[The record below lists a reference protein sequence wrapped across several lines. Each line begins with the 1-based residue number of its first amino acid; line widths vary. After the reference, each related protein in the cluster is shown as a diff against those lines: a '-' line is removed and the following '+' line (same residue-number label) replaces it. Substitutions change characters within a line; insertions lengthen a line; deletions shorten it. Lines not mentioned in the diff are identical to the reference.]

1 MPQVAC
7 KRPTDAPN
15 KNAMADSAQV
25 NVIANIKEK
34 ATECQTSLVGEDV
47 CIIGA

>member
-1 MPQVAC
+1 MPQEAC
-7 KRPTDAPN
+7 KRPTGVPN
-15 KNAMADSAQV
+15 KNPMADSAQV

-47 CIIGA
+47 PLIGA

>member
-1 MPQVAC
+1 MPQAAC

-15 KNAMADSAQV
+15 KNPVADNAQV

-34 ATECQTSLVGEDV
+34 AIECQKSPVGE
-47 CIIGA
+47 ITGA